1 MNVVI
6 VFFSSIIALIFLLL
20 EKIFHV
26 LSDIFKG
33 GYESLDK
40 TLRVLLVVAELLAI
54 LFSILLIYMSATS
67 SEVAIQTGGVIG
79 AIAEA
84 FLIIVFGG
92 LLFLMTYSVLLTIFG
107 YLIVIIGVVFGLV
120 SDFFNIIFL
129 YFFGIIQRRVDKY

>member
-6 VFFSSIIALIFLLL
+6 VFFSSINALIFLLL

-33 GYESLDK
+33 GLESLDK
-40 TLRVLLVVAELLAI
+40 TLRVLLVAAELLAI

-84 FLIIVFGG
+84 FLIILFGG
-92 LLFLMTYSVLLTIFG
+92 LLFLKNYDVLFLIFG
-107 YLIVIIGVVFGLV
+107 CMIILMGAVFGLV
-120 SDFFNIIFL
+120 ADFFNIFFER
-129 YFFGIIQRRVDKY
+129 FFGIVQRRVDKY

>member
-6 VFFSSIIALIFLLL
+6 VFFSSINALIFLLL

-33 GYESLDK
+33 GLESLDK
-40 TLRVLLVVAELLAI
+40 TLRVLLVAAELLAI

-107 YLIVIIGVVFGLV
+107 YLIVIIGVVFGVV

>member
-54 LFSILLIYMSATS
+54 LYSISHIYMSATS
-67 SEVAIQTGGVIG
+67 SDVAIQSGGVIG
-79 AIAEA
+79 AIATSI
-84 FLIIVFGG
+84 LIILFGG
-92 LLFLMTYSVLLTIFG
+92 LLFLKIYDVLL
-107 YLIVIIGVVFGLV
+107 LILGCMIILMGAVFGLV
-120 SDFFNIIFL
+120 ADFFNIFFER
-129 YFFGIIQRRVDKY
+129 FFGIVQRRVDKY

>member
-33 GYESLDK
+33 GLESLDK

-54 LFSILLIYMSATS
+54 LYSISLIYMSATS
-67 SEVAIQTGGVIG
+67 SEVAIQSGGVIG
-79 AIAEA
+79 AIAKSI
-84 FLIIVFGG
+84 LIILFGG
-92 LLFLMTYSVLLTIFG
+92 LLFLKIYDVLFLIFG
-107 YLIVIIGVVFGLV
+107 CMIILMGAVFGLV
-120 SDFFNIIFL
+120 ADFFNIFFER
-129 YFFGIIQRRVDKY
+129 FFGIVQRRVDKY

>member
-6 VFFSSIIALIFLLL
+6 VFFSSINALIFLLL

-33 GYESLDK
+33 GLESLDK
-40 TLRVLLVVAELLAI
+40 TLRVLLVAAELLAI